1 MRSMLEILEDSRSHL
16 NFKVWWIHGATIAS
30 ESQKQIVDFN
40 RIKPNIFIVLS
51 SIGTRNVYTSL
62 VGNNIEQKILKQNWS
77 TGSKNAVVSSLT
89 NLKLVV

>member
-1 MRSMLEILEDSRSHL
+1 MKYRR
-16 NFKVWWIHGATIAS
+16 IHGATIAS